1 MKQHRNTHSRKKTAA
16 LLVSLVLV
24 LTAVLG
30 ATIAY
35 LSSETPSVTN
45 TFEPASVSCR
55 IEETFNEGNTAKTG
69 VTVTNTGNI
78 PAYIRVAV
86 VANKVDG
93 EGNLIAGT
101 ADASFTVGENWFK
114 HSDGYYY
121 YTKAVAPNEA
131 TGNLLN
137 SNTNIDLT
145 NRQVTVLAEAIQAD
159 GTKDGVKAVENA
171 WGVDPTTLTVKGG
184 ATE

>member
-86 VANKVDG
+86 VANNVD
-93 EGNLIAGT
+93 ESGNLLAGT
-101 ADASFTVGENWFK
+101 PEITISLGADWVKSGN
-114 HSDGYYY
+114 YYY
-121 YTKAVAPNEA
+121 YTKAVAPDA
-131 TGNLLN
+131 VTGNLLD
-137 SNTNIDLT
+137 SNIDL
-145 NRQVTVLAEAIQAD
+145 NNKQVTIFAEAIQAG
-159 GTKDGVKAVENA
+159 GTKDGVKAVKNA

-184 ATE
+184 ATK

>member
-45 TFEPASVSCR
+45 TFEPASVTCM
-55 IEETFNEGNTAKTG
+55 INEKFNSDNTAKTE

-93 EGNLIAGT
+93 KGNLIAGT
-101 ADASFTVGENWFK
+101 PEITISLGADWVKSGN
-114 HSDGYYY
+114 YYY
-121 YTKAVAPNEA
+121 YTKAVAPDA
-131 TGNLLN
+131 FTGNLLA
-137 SNTNIDLT
+137 SNIDLT
-145 NRQVTVLAEAIQAD
+145 NKQVTVFAEAIQAD
-159 GTKDGVKAVENA
+159 GTNGTQKAVVNA